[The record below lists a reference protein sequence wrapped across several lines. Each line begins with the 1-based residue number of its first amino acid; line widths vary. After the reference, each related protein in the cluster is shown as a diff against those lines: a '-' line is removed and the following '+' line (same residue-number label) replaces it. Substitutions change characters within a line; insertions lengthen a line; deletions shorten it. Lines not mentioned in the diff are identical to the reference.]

1 MDWPPWR
8 VWKLTFRALGL
19 FSDEGL
25 TLETSAL
32 KLLTVANLNYQHNWY
47 NQNYHIM
54 ITKRRWEQLTCFF
67 ATKQSYTTA
76 MTLSICAYSYSTLWI
91 SLNKS
96 SEGRADTLF
105 TTSTTPAF
113 CHLLASQCFSSMLVK
128 WNQLRVVNFRQI
140 FFLTPVLNF
149 AIFLQSRNKLK

>member
-8 VWKLTFRALGL
+8 VWKMTFRALGL

-67 ATKQSYTTA
+67 ARKQSYTTA

-91 SLNKS
+91 SLNGS
-96 SEGRADTLF
+96 SEGRADSLF
-105 TTSTTPAF
+105 ATSTTPAF
-113 CHLLASQCFSSMLVK
+113 SISWHRSAFLRCWSSGINYAWSIFAKFFFNAGLKFRNFSTVVK
-128 WNQLRVVNFRQI
+128 
-140 FFLTPVLNF
+140 
-149 AIFLQSRNKLK
+149 

>member
-8 VWKLTFRALGL
+8 VWKMTFRALGL

-67 ATKQSYTTA
+67 CNKAKLYNSNDSVYLRLQ
-76 MTLSICAYSYSTLWI
+76 LQHIVN
-91 SLNKS
+91 SLNGS
-96 SEGRADTLF
+96 SEGRADSLF

-113 CHLLASQCFSSMLVK
+113 SISWHRSAFLRCWSSGINYAWSIFAKFFFNAGLKFRNFSTVAK
-128 WNQLRVVNFRQI
+128 
-140 FFLTPVLNF
+140 
-149 AIFLQSRNKLK
+149 